1 MHLLTSEDNIRYL
14 LIDKRNCNYQRIYY
28 IIIKL
33 RMGRRN
39 KGRGSTKKKRG
50 GKSKQR
56 STQTKN
62 NEEGASDT
70 TIAPHTS
77 VVPPKERPSIRFN
90 VGDRVEC
97 LIEVGTWQSGTII
110 KRHTMGWDGKMYHPY
125 GIRLDNGE
133 VVYAPVDED
142 TTIKKSLDAR
152 KFNDFKIGTRVE
164 YLRNGN
170 WTSGTIL
177 RCDLDW
183 VNVDPLEGS
192 PYSIR
197 FDGEDNTLY
206 LWGPR
211 DSFREIQ
218 SATSCV
224 NNSELFTLSNELK
237 TLRFNVEDRVE
248 CCVGD
253 GRWLPG
259 TIIKTH
265 YKEPSFEAGFTA
277 PYQIQLDIGNRIYA
291 PLDED
296 NYIMKIDSA
305 KPTCWICFDDEQS
318 EKNPIVRECACRGD
332 DNGYV
337 HTQCIAKF
345 AITKAAN
352 SLDHREGIDD
362 QNPFTRCITCKQEFK
377 KGSWSFSALASGL
390 FYAFGSKD
398 KIGCPWNGIATS
410 MFAHSLMTESRV
422 KAEAF
427 LIKRCKM
434 ITGLQ
439 GRTSQLDLDLS
450 RFFGDLALVYE
461 EMGELD
467 NMKGALDC
475 ALSLV
480 EELENGSHSHRKI
493 NILSSLAT
501 HAYLTGNSNDALGQ
515 YEKCIRLI
523 RSKTATNDMLLATLL
538 IKRGNLDL
546 ELGNTERG
554 IEQITES
561 VDIMKVVY
569 GCDHDVVSKL
579 SGCLDKIRE
588 GDLEMIPKKLM
599 GLQFSSLPGC
609 GVFD

>member
-1 MHLLTSEDNIRYL
+1 
-14 LIDKRNCNYQRIYY
+14 
-28 IIIKL
+28 
-33 RMGRRN
+33 MGRRN

-50 GKSKQR
+50 GKSKQQ
-56 STQTKN
+56 SSPQNN
-62 NEEGASDT
+62 NEEGAPNT
-70 TIAPHTS
+70 TTTTTTTHTS
-77 VVPPKERPSIRFN
+77 AVSPKERPNIRFN
-90 VGDRVEC
+90 VGDRVDC
-97 LIEVGTWQSGTII
+97 LIEVDTWQSGTII
-110 KRHTMGWDGKMYHPY
+110 KRHTMGWDGKIYHPY

-152 KFNDFKIGTRVE
+152 KFYDFKIGTRVE

-206 LWGPR
+206 LWGAR
-211 DSFREIQ
+211 DFFREIQ
-218 SATSCV
+218 SDTNCV
-224 NNSELFTLSNELK
+224 NSELFTLSNELK
-237 TLRFNVEDRVE
+237 TLRFNVGQRVE
-248 CCVGD
+248 CCIGD
-253 GRWLPG
+253 DRWLPG

-277 PYQIQLDIGNRIYA
+277 PYQIQLDVGNRIYA

-337 HTQCIAKF
+337 HTKCLAKL

-390 FYAFGSKD
+390 FSAFGNND
-398 KIGCPWNGIATS
+398 KIGCSWNGIATS
-410 MFAHSLMTESRV
+410 MFAHSLMTESKD

-450 RFFGDLALVYE
+450 RFFGDLAVVYE
-461 EMGELD
+461 ERGELD
-467 NMKGALDC
+467 NMKQVLDC

-480 EELENGSHSHRKI
+480 EELENGSHSRRKI

-501 HAYLTGNSNDALGQ
+501 YAYLMGNKNDALGQ
-515 YEKCIRLI
+515 YEKCISLI
-523 RSKTATNDMLLATLL
+523 RAQAATNDMLLASLL
-538 IKRGNLDL
+538 IKSGNLEL

-554 IEQITES
+554 IEKILES
-561 VDIMKVVY
+561 VRIMTTVY
-569 GCDHDVVSKL
+569 GRDHVVSCKL
-579 SGCLDKIRE
+579 TACLDKIRE
-588 GDLEMIPKKLM
+588 GDLETMPKALM
-599 GLQFSSLPGC
+599 ELDFSSLYL
-609 GVFD
+609 D